1 VQGVAVLGLGD
12 LGFGDVVAIGL
23 VDDDAVGHFHDAP
36 FDALQFITPTGNL
49 DEQEEIDHGVNGCFR
64 LANAYRFHK
73 NGVKT
78 SGFAEHNGFP
88 GLAGHAAQGTGRRGR
103 ANEGVGVYR

>member
-36 FDALQFITPTGNL
+36 FDALQFVATTGNL
-49 DEQEEIDHGVNGCFR
+49 YKQEEIDHGMDGGFR

-73 NGVKT
+73 DGVKT
-78 SGFAEHNGFP
+78 SRFAEDDGFP
-88 GLAGHAAQGTGRRGR
+88 GLAGHPTQRTG
-103 ANEGVGVYR
+103 